1 MVMTTL
7 LTQPM
12 SENER
17 RELTQHQQRLNK
29 AQAVALGIWLEA
41 YKAGDVGFEKMIKST
56 HHCLE
61 RIGVSEGTKVR
72 ILGTLVNDALSY
84 PVPKKSRGGTVK
96 HPLALRKNAATLV
109 DLVSTRE
116 RLPKT
121 RYAVTKS
128 AYEKVSELLWG
139 SGFDVSPSTI
149 IKWVSES
156 KSS

>member
-1 MVMTTL
+1 MTTL
-7 LTQPM
+7 LTQLM

-61 RIGVSEGTKVR
+61 RIGVSEGSKVR

-96 HPLALRKNAATLV
+96 LPLALRKTAATLV
-109 DLVSTRE
+109 DLVSTQE

-121 RYAVTKS
+121 RYSVTKS
-128 AYEKVSELLWG
+128 AYEKVSEILRDA
-139 SGFDVSPSTI
+139 GFDVSPSTV
-149 IKWVSES
+149 IKWASES